1 MGKSTFDRRPF
12 DFHYRALFIFEGK
25 VANSDLAGL
34 PVGGD
39 LEAHAVP
46 GNLFPS
52 IQQGPSTSAVYIDP
66 SRCLL
71 A

>member
-1 MGKSTFDRRPF
+1 
-12 DFHYRALFIFEGK
+12 
-25 VANSDLAGL
+25 LAGL